1 MSYLFLFLVLRPFL
15 LRRIKKEVESEI
27 PDKIESVIKIELSI

>member
-1 MSYLFLFLVLRPFL
+1 

-27 PDKIESVIKIELSI
+27 PDKIENVIKIELSI